1 METKQYT
8 RQYRYIDPDRAVAED
23 NGALLKNGKIKFN
36 WDETEI
42 KDATDKE
49 TGYTVPGE
57 YIISCKASN
66 ATKALEVA
74 EVELPTEVF
83 EADNAFQSM
92 GDGERLGLVR
102 YALENK
108 AKDET
113 SAGLMERHE
122 SPEKAQKRLEKKQA
136 KAAGLLKDW
145 MMAEVEAGRYPSQD
159 AFNDKVREIHLAH
172 DLPLPGQETDE
183 TDDEVEETD

>member
-1 METKQYT
+1 METKQFT
-8 RQYRYIDPDRAVAED
+8 RQYRYIDPDRQVAED

-49 TGYTVPGE
+49 SGYIIPGE
-57 YIISCKASN
+57 YIITCKASN

-74 EVELPTEVF
+74 EVELPTDVN
-83 EADNAFQSM
+83 EAVGAFQNLA
-92 GDGERLGLVR
+92 DDEKLGMIR

-145 MMAEVEAGRYPSQD
+145 MMSEVEAGRYPSQD

-172 DLPLPGQETDE
+172 DLPLPGETS
-183 TDDEVEETD
+183 EVEETEEETD